1 MRLSTLLKQRL
12 DLVFAKRLGPNYFSY
27 LDNIFWLASE
37 RALQFAL
44 ALFAGAYVARFLGP
58 DQYGLL
64 GYAQGVVSMAAAV
77 TTLGIDDIVVRQ
89 LVIDPTKRYEYL
101 SAAALLRLTV
111 GLFFVALAAMY
122 CAGSTL
128 SDSSPHLILI
138 MTLALPFSAIGVF
151 ALDLQAIVASKQA
164 ALARASKS
172 VICSLLRLMSA
183 LFKFPLVAFAW
194 INTLEGPLF
203 GTILVACHRRVA
215 RPVRVKIPRLSTLVY
230 LSGQGWPLLL
240 SSISVILYMKM
251 DQIML
256 KFMCGD
262 RETGIYLAAVR
273 LSELWNF
280 IPVVIC
286 SSIYPSILKAR
297 ETDSFKH
304 AKRMQLLF
312 DGLYF
317 ISLALSV
324 VSTLFAALIVRTLF
338 GSAYLASV
346 PVLQVHIWSTIA
358 VFLGVASGQWLVA
371 EGLQFISLIRTALGL
386 LVNLMLNLVL
396 IPNYGALGAA
406 VATTVSYF
414 VAVFAGLLLSRRSR
428 PAFNML
434 LRTVFLYRI
443 RRL

>member
-1 MRLSTLLKQRL
+1 LSTLLKQRL
-12 DLVFAKRLGPNYFSY
+12 DLFFSKRLGANYFSY
-27 LDNIFWLASE
+27 FDNIAWLASE
-37 RALQFAL
+37 KAIQFAL
-44 ALFAGAYVARFLGP
+44 AFLVGAYIARFLGP

-122 CAGSTL
+122 CGASSL

-138 MTLALPFSAIGVF
+138 MMLALPFSALGVF

-164 ALARASKS
+164 ALARASQS

-215 RPVRVKIPRLSTLVY
+215 PPVRVKIPRLSTLAY

-297 ETDSFKH
+297 ETDSVKY

-317 ISLALSV
+317 IGLALSV
-324 VSTLFAALIVRTLF
+324 FSTLFAAPIVKTLF

-358 VFLGVASGQWLVA
+358 IFLGIASGQWLLA

-406 VATTVSYF
+406 LATTVSYS
-414 VAVFAGLLLSRRSR
+414 VAVLAGVMLTHQTR
-428 PAFNML
+428 PAFEML
-434 LRTVFLYRI
+434 LRTLFLHRMW
-443 RRL
+443 RL

>member
-1 MRLSTLLKQRL
+1 MRTLIKQRL
-12 DLVFAKRLGPNYFSY
+12 DLILTRRLGANYFSY

-44 ALFAGAYVARFLGP
+44 AFFAGAYVARFLGP

-64 GYAQGVVSMAAAV
+64 GYAQGVVGMAAVV

-101 SAAALLRLTV
+101 SAAALLRLTAS
-111 GLFFVALAAMY
+111 LFFVALAAMY
-122 CAGSTL
+122 CAASSL

-138 MTLALPFSAIGVF
+138 MTLALPFSAIGVLT
-151 ALDLQAIVASKQA
+151 LDLQAIVASKQA
-164 ALARASKS
+164 ALARASQS

-203 GTILVACHRRVA
+203 GTILVARHRRVA
-215 RPVRVKIPRLSTLVY
+215 PRVRFKIPQLSTLAY

-262 RETGIYLAAVR
+262 LETGIYLAAVR

-297 ETDSFKH
+297 ETDSVKY

-317 ISLALSV
+317 IGLALSV
-324 VSTLFAALIVRTLF
+324 FSTLFAEPIVKTLF

-358 VFLGVASGQWLVA
+358 VFLGVASGQWLLA

-406 VATTVSYF
+406 VSTTVSYS

-434 LRTVFLYRI
+434 LRTVFLHRI
-443 RRL
+443 WRL

>member
-1 MRLSTLLKQRL
+1 MRTLLKQRL
-12 DLVFAKRLGPNYFSY
+12 DLILTRRLGANYFSY

-44 ALFAGAYVARFLGP
+44 ALFVGTYVARFLGP

-64 GYAQGVVSMAAAV
+64 GYAQAVVSMAAAV

-111 GLFFVALAAMY
+111 GLFFVALAAIY
-122 CAGSTL
+122 CAASSL

-138 MTLALPFSAIGVF
+138 MTLALPFSAIGVL

-164 ALARASKS
+164 ALARASQS

-183 LFKFPLVAFAW
+183 LIKFPLVVFAW

-203 GTILVACHRRVA
+203 GTILVACHRRA
-215 RPVRVKIPRLSTLVY
+215 APPVRVKIPRLSTLAY
-230 LSGQGWPLLL
+230 LCGQGWPLLL

-262 RETGIYLAAVR
+262 LETGIYLAAVR
-273 LSELWNF
+273 LVELWNF
-280 IPVVIC
+280 IPLVIC
-286 SSIYPSILKAR
+286 SSVYPSILKAR
-297 ETDSFKH
+297 ETDSVKY

-312 DGLYF
+312 DGFYF
-317 ISLALSV
+317 IALALSV
-324 VSTLFAALIVRTLF
+324 FSTFFAAPIVKTLF

-358 VFLGVASGQWLVA
+358 VFLGVASGQWLLA
-371 EGLQFISLIRTALGL
+371 EGLQFIIFIQTALGL
-386 LVNLMLNLVL
+386 LVNLILNLILV
-396 IPNYGALGAA
+396 PNHGALGAA
-406 VATTVSYF
+406 VATTVSSS
-414 VAVFAGLLLSRRSR
+414 VTVLAGLLLSRRSR
-428 PAFNML
+428 PAFDML
-434 LRTVFLYRI
+434 LRTIFLNRI
-443 RRL
+443 WRL